1 MIEQLKRILP
11 LVKKPARYVGG
22 EYNCIIK
29 DKKEVDLRVAFCFP
43 DTYEIG
49 MSHLGLRILYGLINN
64 IDGVWCER
72 AFAPWID
79 MEEKMR
85 EANIPLYGLESGD
98 ALSDFDVLAFTLQY
112 EMSYT
117 NILNMLDMGGVPLRA
132 QARGDA
138 FPLVIAGGPCAFNPE
153 PMAPFIDLFVLGE
166 GEEIVPELLELCRTA
181 KREKWDKP
189 SLLKKAAGLSGV
201 YVPSLYDVEYN
212 PDGTVRDV
220 TARDGAPK
228 TVEKRIIRDFSNA
241 YFPTEMIV
249 PSTEVVHDRVMLE
262 LFRGCIRGC
271 RFCQAGFTNR
281 PVRMRE
287 PELLVKQGIASC
299 MSAGYEEISLTSLS
313 TSDYKGLDALSDGLL
328 DWCQQ
333 NSVSL
338 SLPSLRADNFSVELM
353 EKVQRVRKSGLTFA
367 PEAGTQRLRDAIN
380 KNVLETDVLNACA
393 IAFAG
398 GWSTVKL
405 YFMIGLPTETDED
418 ILGIAELAE
427 KVFQEW
433 RRVGKSKKRG
443 VKITVSVAGFVPK
456 PMTPFQWEAQDTM
469 DELARK
475 QELLRG
481 AMRKNITLNWH
492 DAQTTM
498 LEGVLARGDRR
509 LGDVIERAFLSGCRL
524 DSWGECFSLSK
535 WLSAFEECGLDPA
548 FYANRV
554 RPENEVLAWDHLSTG
569 VSRAYLYAERS
580 RAYSDVTTPDCR
592 HRCSMCGAS
601 ELIEGGVCD
610 V

>member
-1 MIEQLKRILP
+1 MVDQLKRILP

-22 EYNCIIK
+22 EYNCIMK
-29 DKKEVDLRVAFCFP
+29 DKKDVDLRVAFCFP

-49 MSHLGLRILYGLINN
+49 MSHLGLRILYGLINSMQ
-64 IDGVWCER
+64 GVWCER
-72 AFAPWID
+72 AFTPWID

-85 EANIPLYGLESGD
+85 EANIPLYALESGD
-98 ALSDFDVLAFTLQY
+98 ALSEFDVMAFTLQY
-112 EMSYT
+112 EMCYT
-117 NILNMLDMGGVPLRA
+117 NVLNMLDMGGIPIRSDERKDL
-132 QARGDA
+132 
-138 FPLVIAGGPCAFNPE
+138 FPLVIAGGPCAYNPE
-153 PMAPFIDLFVLGE
+153 PMTPFIDLFVLGE
-166 GEEIVPELLELCRTA
+166 GEEIVTELMELCRTA

-189 SLLKKAAGLSGV
+189 LFLTKAAGLEGI
-201 YVPSLYDVEYN
+201 YVPSLYSVSYN
-212 PDGTVRDV
+212 ADGTVSAV
-220 TARDGAPK
+220 TPSGGAPK
-228 TVEKRIIRDFSNA
+228 SVQKRIIQDFSNA

-281 PVRMRE
+281 PVRMRQ
-287 PELLVKQGIASC
+287 PELLVRQGVEAC
-299 MSAGYEEISLTSLS
+299 KSAGYEEISLTSLS

-380 KNVLETDVLNACA
+380 KNVLETDVLNACS
-393 IAFAG
+393 IAFSG

-418 ILGIAELAE
+418 ILGIADLAE
-427 KVFQEW
+427 KVFLEW
-433 RRVGKSKKRG
+433 RRTCKSKSRG

-456 PMTPFQWEAQDTM
+456 PMTPFQWEAQDTIA
-469 DELARK
+469 ELTRK

-498 LEGVLARGDRR
+498 LEGVFARGDRR
-509 LGDVIERAFLSGCRL
+509 LGAVIEQAFKSGCRL

-535 WLSAFEECGLDPA
+535 WLSAFEVCGLDPA
-548 FYANRV
+548 FYVGRARK
-554 RPENEVLAWDHLSTG
+554 ENEVLPWDHISTG
-569 VSRAYLYAERS
+569 VSRDYLYAERT
-580 RAYSDVTTPDCR
+580 RAYSTVTTPDCR
-592 HRCSMCGAS
+592 HKCSQCGAS
-601 ELIEGGVCD
+601 KLIEGGVCD